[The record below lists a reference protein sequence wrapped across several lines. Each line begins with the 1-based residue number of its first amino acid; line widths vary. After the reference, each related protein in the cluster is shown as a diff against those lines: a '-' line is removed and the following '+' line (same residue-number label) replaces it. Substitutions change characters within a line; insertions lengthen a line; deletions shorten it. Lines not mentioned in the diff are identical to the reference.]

1 MGQIKEYYSGK
12 NILLTGATG
21 LMGKVLM
28 EKILTDLPEIQ
39 RLYVLIRPKKL
50 QDGTQLT
57 ADSRLWSEI
66 LQSSAF
72 QELRLAQKEKFEE
85 WIRSKVEAVPGDLS
99 VERLGLDPR
108 TGERLQ
114 NEVDLIINCAAVV
127 SFDAPLDEA
136 LTLNTLGPKRI
147 VEFARLSQKIQISHV
162 STSFVNGMA
171 EGPIPEEPIKLDTK
185 SNPRNLYPLNVT
197 NEIDLISEAISN
209 VESKSRGFI
218 RRSIFKFQAFSKRI
232 TNPLH
237 TKENI
242 KKQTEELRL
251 KWKETQLV
259 NLGTSWAR
267 SKGWTDTYTFTKA
280 MGEQI
285 ILDEKGDIPTVI
297 FRPAIIEAGL
307 KRPQPGWLDGFRMLD
322 PLIVAYGRGA
332 LPNFPGNPHTILD
345 IVPADLVI
353 NAVLAVTASRP
364 PVSSNPIYHIATGME
379 NPISLQGFTQLVE
392 EYFRRETLSNR
403 GTVNTDLPQV
413 TFPSRKS
420 FLRKVQIY
428 LKFIRLINLL
438 SKPFSLFP
446 LIRRIEIRTQTRYQ
460 NLKRLEYYLR
470 IYGPYSEVRCQYL
483 TNRLREVWNSLDK
496 DDQIL
501 CDFDVTQI
509 DWRKYVQD
517 IYIPGLK
524 HFILGVPL
532 LRPASLQQE
541 SDSFQKP
548 PNIPASTKEL
558 QKFMLKPASKEELSH
573 WTGNKFP
580 KSLTRKVTRT
590 VLKLI
595 FRFYLGFNCKGLENI
610 PKSEP
615 FIIVTNHSSHLD
627 TGAILVAL
635 GSKASQLKPL
645 AAQDYFFRNR
655 IWSWTFDFFAGA
667 VPLDRRSHSGEGL
680 GLAAGLLQENHSILM
695 FPEGGRS
702 ATGKIQSFK
711 GGIGLLAISSRAPI
725 VPAHIRG
732 TYYAMP
738 KGNSIIRPRSI
749 EVSIGTPIR
758 AENYINSGTDEG
770 LHELSRRITV
780 DIQKAVEAL
789 N

>member
-1 MGQIKEYYSGK
+1 MGQIKEFYSGK

-28 EKILTDLPEIQ
+28 EKILTDLPEIR
-39 RLYVLIRPKKL
+39 RLYVLIRPKTL
-50 QDGTQLT
+50 PDGTHLT
-57 ADSRLWSEI
+57 ADNRLWAEI

-72 QELRLAQKEKFEE
+72 EDLRLAQKDKFEE
-85 WIRSKVEAVPGDLS
+85 WVREKVEAVPGDLS
-99 VERLGLDPR
+99 IEHLGLDPEVQ
-108 TGERLQ
+108 ERLQ
-114 NEVDLIINCAAVV
+114 KDVDIIINCAAVV

-136 LTLNTLGPKRI
+136 ITLNTLGPRRI
-147 VEFARLSQKIQISHV
+147 VEFARLSNNVKIAHV

-171 EGPIPEEPIKLDTK
+171 EGPIPEEPLNLTTK
-185 SNPRNLYPLNVT
+185 SNPSNPNPLNVA
-197 NEIDLISEAISN
+197 NEIALISEAISN
-209 VESKSRGFI
+209 LESKSRGFI
-218 RRSIFKFQAFSKRI
+218 RRCIFKFEAYSKRI
-232 TNPLH
+232 TTPL
-237 TKENI
+237 TFNRQIE
-242 KKQTEELRL
+242 QLRL

-259 NLGTSWAR
+259 NLGTQWAR

-285 ILDEKGDIPTVI
+285 ILEEKGDIPTVI
-297 FRPAIIEAGL
+297 LRPAIIEAGL

-353 NAVLAVTASRP
+353 NAVLAVTASETP
-364 PVSSNPIYHIATGME
+364 IGKNPIFHIATGME
-379 NPISLQGFTQLVE
+379 NPISLQEFTKLVE
-392 EYFRRETLSNR
+392 EYFQRESLSNR
-403 GTVNTDLPQV
+403 GSVNRTLPKV

-428 LKFIRLINLL
+428 LKLVRAVNFL

-446 LIRRIEIRTQTRYQ
+446 LIRRIEVRTQTRYQ

-483 TNRLREVWNSLDK
+483 TNRLRDVWNSMDH
-496 DDQIL
+496 DDQII
-501 CDFDVTQI
+501 CNFDVTQI
-509 DWRKYVQD
+509 NWREYIQN
-517 IYIPGLK
+517 IYIPGIK
-524 HFILGVPL
+524 HFILGVP
-532 LRPASLQQE
+532 PVKSTSPQQL
-541 SDSFQKP
+541 STPFQKLP
-548 PNIPASTKEL
+548 TISSGTKEL
-558 QKFMLKPASKEELSH
+558 PKFMLKPSSKEELSQ

-580 KSLTRKVTRT
+580 KSFTRKVTRT
-590 VLKLI
+590 VLSFI
-595 FRFYLGFNCKGLENI
+595 FRFYLGLNCKGIENI

-615 FIIVTNHSSHLD
+615 FIIVTNHTSHLD
-627 TGAILVAL
+627 TGAILVVL

-680 GLAAGLLQENHSILM
+680 GLAVGLLQENHSILM

-702 ATGKIQSFK
+702 TTGKIQSFK
-711 GGIGLLAISSRAPI
+711 GGIGLLAISSQAPI

-732 TYYAMP
+732 TYRAMP
-738 KGNSIIRPRSI
+738 KGSSIIRRSSI
-749 EVSIGTPIR
+749 EVSFGTPIR
-758 AENYINSGTDEG
+758 AVNYTNSHTDEG
-770 LHELSRRITV
+770 LHELSRRLTI